1 MNFMDDFRDPAL
13 RVNDDKKIQIGL
25 GALKTPGTSI
35 FLLVKETDISGKPV
49 KESDF
54 DRAWFRLSNEE
65 TNQTLD
71 YAMVNKIEKSE
82 EYQPSF
88 PAEDEDAPPI
98 MNPLTYLHG
107 RLFLDQGGYWV
118 FESIKQCF
126 EHKDMPDFTN
136 QLAKLYGD
144 ATVEYQHQQA
154 KLDEAK

>member
-25 GALKTPGTSI
+25 GALKKAGTSI

-107 RLFLDQGGYWV
+107 RLFLD
-118 FESIKQCF
+118 
-126 EHKDMPDFTN
+126 
-136 QLAKLYGD
+136 
-144 ATVEYQHQQA
+144 
-154 KLDEAK
+154 